1 MASIRT
7 AVSIQQTLFEQLEN
21 LAHEMKIS
29 RSRLFALAL
38 EDFIR
43 RNQNRQL
50 LEEINQAYQEYPADE
65 NEQLHLS
72 KMRSQH
78 RKLVMGEW

>member
-1 MASIRT
+1 
-7 AVSIQQTLFEQLEN
+7 
-21 LAHEMKIS
+21 
-29 RSRLFALAL
+29 L

-65 NEQLHLS
+65 NEQLHLR